1 MGSVL
6 HSIFGVS
13 CKVASIR
20 FELWIREIFNIPTH
34 PINYQSRWRICMS
47 ILSHDSFWNAVITLP
62 MTKKMLQ
69 RSLKKCGSCGRT
81 VLEAALDDYAGKTDR
96 QCAKCN
102 GLYSQVIGFWVEFLR
117 RSLNIKR
124 EKVEKL
130 LVDPYARKAV
140 INLTKSFAYIG
151 IKKPI
156 SIYAPFL
163 VVWDFTHKCNLRCK
177 HCYSNSG
184 VAQEGELTTEQALAV
199 VDQIAD
205 AGVIALAFSG
215 GEPLTRNDFFQVARH
230 AADRGL
236 YVSVATNG
244 TLLTKENVQ
253 KLKEAKVNYLDVSI
267 DGASAKTHDAFRGV
281 PGTFDRAVAGLKN
294 CVEADLCV
302 CIATTVGKNNLEELP
317 AIIDLAEEIQAERFT
332 YFNFIPTGRGKAHF
346 DQDLTP
352 QEREKVMHYLLNRM
366 SSGCKT
372 TILTTAPQLARV
384 ALQCQGPAGT
394 GEVTMSMAH
403 MQTVRVTKKAV
414 PLADF
419 IGGCG
424 AGRLYCSLSPQGDVH
439 PCVFLPVNVGNLKI
453 EKFQDIWLNAP
464 LFKAFRN
471 RANLKGS
478 CGKCDYKFI
487 CGGCRA
493 RSAAY
498 HNGDML
504 NGDPGCIMGLKGAK
518 SA

>member
-1 MGSVL
+1 
-6 HSIFGVS
+6 
-13 CKVASIR
+13 
-20 FELWIREIFNIPTH
+20 
-34 PINYQSRWRICMS
+34 MS
-47 ILSHDSFWNAVITLP
+47 ILSHDIFWNAVITLP

-69 RSLKKCGSCGRT
+69 LSLKKCGACGRT
-81 VLEAALDDYAGKTDR
+81 VLEAALDDYGGKTDR
-96 QCAKCN
+96 HCSKCS
-102 GLYSQVIGFWVEFLR
+102 GLYSQIIGFWVEFLR

-124 EKVEKL
+124 AKVEKL
-130 LVDPYARKAV
+130 LTDPYARRAV
-140 INLTKSFAYIG
+140 LNLTRSFATLG

-156 SIYAPFL
+156 SLCAPFL
-163 VVWDFTHKCNLRCK
+163 VVWDFTHKCNLNCQ

-184 VAQEGELTTEQALAV
+184 AVQEEELTTQQALAV
-199 VDQIAD
+199 VDQLAD
-205 AGVIALAFSG
+205 AGVTALAFSG
-215 GEPLTRNDFFQVARH
+215 GEPLTRRDFFEVARY
-230 AADRGL
+230 AADKGL
-236 YVSVATNG
+236 YVSLASNG

-253 KLKEAKVNYLDVSI
+253 KLKQAKVNYVDISI
-267 DGASAKTHDAFRGV
+267 DGATAKTHDAFRCV
-281 PGTFDRAVAGLKN
+281 PGAFDKAMAGLKN
-294 CVEADLCV
+294 CVDADLCV
-302 CIATTVGKNNLEELP
+302 CIATTTTKNNLEEMP
-317 AIIDLAEEIQAERFT
+317 AIITLAEEIGAERFT

-346 DQDLTP
+346 DQDLSP
-352 QEREKVMHYLLNRM
+352 QEREKLMLYLLNRM

-384 ALQCQGPAGT
+384 GFQCQGPSGT

-403 MQTVRVTKKAV
+403 LQTVKITKKAV

-439 PCVFLPVNVGNLKI
+439 PCVFLPVNVGNLKT

-464 LFKAFRN
+464 LFNSFRN

-504 NGDPGCIMGLKGAK
+504 NSDPGCLQGVKAK
-518 SA
+518 NA